1 MTTTNQRI
9 KVLEHQIT
17 ALEKRIAALELALKN
32 GKGDLE
38 SAIRGWNLILLQF
51 VKDFR
56 ISSPEID
63 KLVDELKQME

>member
-1 MTTTNQRI
+1 MTANWRI
-9 KVLEHQIT
+9 EVLEHQIT
-17 ALEKRIAALELALKN
+17 DLEKRIAALELALKN
-32 GKGDLE
+32 GKDNLE

-63 KLVDELKQME
+63 KLVDELKQMG